1 MRACGEPLIPQ
12 IGYNRCPNDIPL
24 TWIKI
29 QGRCDNAMAARAA
42 IVGSL
47 AVWLMIST
55 GLPGS
60 IAVLLTYA
68 RIHSVRKYATI
79 NQMEMPL

>member
-1 MRACGEPLIPQ
+1 MLWRG
-12 IGYNRCPNDIPL
+12 
-24 TWIKI
+24 
-29 QGRCDNAMAARAA
+29 RAA

-47 AVWLMIST
+47 VVWLMIST
-55 GLPGS
+55 GLPET
-60 IAVLLTYA
+60 IALLLTYA